1 MKTLLVVILVL
12 AIGILSYTIKS
23 FEFFLIALIA
33 LALLFLVVTGVIHIF
48 SKLNFLY
55 FQIPFLIIAFCFFGV
70 VVSLFRPYEA
80 AIITNGNTSDQLKY
94 AYQTDQ
100 SDRKQL
106 KSFVSIFSKLK
117 KRDTQRL
124 NFVKELYA
132 QGKIKKPTQKFYA
145 AFIYHHSNN
154 SEDYK
159 RASELAAEAAKA
171 KELADNYQAQWLKK
185 AAYDRWMVSIGKPEK
200 YNTQNSFNIEIE

>member
-1 MKTLLVVILVL
+1 MKILLVSIIFIG
-12 AIGILSYTIKS
+12 IGILAYSIKS

-33 LALLFLVVTGVIHIF
+33 LALIFLVVTGLIHIF
-48 SKLNFLY
+48 NKMSFLY
-55 FQIPFLIIAFCFFGV
+55 FQIPFLIIGVCLFGI

-80 AIITNGNTSDQLKY
+80 AVINYGNTGDQIKH

-106 KSFVSIFSKLK
+106 KSFVSIFSSLK
-117 KRDTQRL
+117 QRDTQRL
-124 NFVKELYA
+124 NFVKELYV
-132 QGKIKKPTQKFYA
+132 QGKIKSPAEKFYA

-154 SEDYK
+154 SNDYK
-159 RASELAAEAAKA
+159 IAAELAAEAAKTNEM
-171 KELADNYQAQWLKK
+171 KDHYQAQWLKK

-200 YNTQNSFNIEIE
+200 YNTQNSFKIKIE